1 MGVLAGAG
9 VAGAVGLWIYGVY
22 TMSAPSQTVRVGM
35 RVDGSRVVVKVP
47 VCPADAVGEV
57 EVFDGESEKS
67 LWRARDPKTSDGRRG
82 KVTLW
87 VDDEFHVSEA
97 GRQPSPLPRALDVLV
112 TFAGSEDGTGGYF
125 DMRRVLAAKLPDGQY
140 WTDEGPMTGE
150 AIDAQWK
157 CGASAHSPSAP

>member
-1 MGVLAGAG
+1 MSKGVEKVYLGVMEIAAGLSLL
-9 VAGAVGLWIYGVY
+9 GLYLL
-22 TMSAPSQTVRVGM
+22 
-35 RVDGSRVVVKVP
+35 D
-47 VCPADAVGEV
+47 
-57 EVFDGESEKS
+57 
-67 LWRARDPKTSDGRRG
+67 
-82 KVTLW
+82 
-87 VDDEFHVSEA
+87 A

-140 WTDEGPMTGE
+140 WTDDGPMTGE